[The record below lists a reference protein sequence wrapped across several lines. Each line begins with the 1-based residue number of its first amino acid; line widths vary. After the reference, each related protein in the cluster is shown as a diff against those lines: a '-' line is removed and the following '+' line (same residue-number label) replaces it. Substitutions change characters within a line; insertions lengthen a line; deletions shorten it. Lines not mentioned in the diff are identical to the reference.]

1 MLITNL
7 EHFLAPDGSIAP
19 KEGPALRLADYL
31 TNIVVSETT
40 LCQSQ
45 PETMNVH
52 VVDVLIENHVRE
64 RLIVIL
70 TQRLIKLFGGV
81 RYVRNRVLSVTGKIR
96 YGIAPT
102 MLNYTKNGS

>member
-1 MLITNL
+1 M
-7 EHFLAPDGSIAP
+7 
-19 KEGPALRLADYL
+19 KRLYVNRSLKQWPFD
-31 TNIVVSETT
+31 
-40 LCQSQ
+40 
-45 PETMNVH
+45 

-102 MLNYTKNGS
+102 MLNYTNNGS